1 MPVHV
6 YKRPA
11 GRRASSADHLVSQV
25 PEPEEAS
32 NDHVPVLS
40 EEEKFN
46 EEEPANV
53 EKPKAEAESAEEDC
67 DVDLP
72 DVSDL
77 DLNQKVA
84 LFRKYV
90 TQQATASPAKLLN
103 NMFTKDEMSALW
115 SRLRTAVKGA
125 SDTVQENWS
134 KICTLNMREG
144 KNEKKNHTLALTLAF
159 PSTWQERFIKDVV
172 RVSSKE
178 SKGSDIRWY
187 YRGELEQIHGPQ
199 EAAEFIAKGKYIEG
213 NDEQGD
219 IIYRKA
225 QKMESVIHSYERVAE
240 TERRAKVD
248 EEGLEK
254 NLECMQQWF
263 NEAGF
268 SSAGSSTG
276 AVLDGHGGGNGSKDS
291 KVAVISNKRGNVT
304 KNPLSKRGLSGLL
317 DGENEGAPPKKQKS
331 EEEDAKA
338 KGQHMVNHLSNTSA
352 KLLAT
357 IDKIVPSKAAASII
371 LLAKEKQ
378 KELERMRGVVLKAS
392 SDTKKFNVEELKR
405 LCVKGAAEIKEAM
418 ELMRVAKPHLPQPAA
433 KPASKSKAEA

>member
-1 MPVHV
+1 M
-6 YKRPA
+6 
-11 GRRASSADHLVSQV
+11 
-25 PEPEEAS
+25 
-32 NDHVPVLS
+32 
-40 EEEKFN
+40 
-46 EEEPANV
+46 
-53 EKPKAEAESAEEDC
+53 
-67 DVDLP
+67 
-72 DVSDL
+72 
-77 DLNQKVA
+77 
-84 LFRKYV
+84 
-90 TQQATASPAKLLN
+90 
-103 NMFTKDEMSALW
+103 
-115 SRLRTAVKGA
+115 
-125 SDTVQENWS
+125 
-134 KICTLNMREG
+134 
-144 KNEKKNHTLALTLAF
+144 AF

-240 TERRAKVD
+240 TERRAEVD
-248 EEGLEK
+248 EQGLEK

-405 LCVKGAAEIKEAM
+405 LCVKGAQRDQGGHGTDAGG
-418 ELMRVAKPHLPQPAA
+418 QAA
-433 KPASKSKAEA
+433 FAAAGGKADVQEQSGGVSTTWAVLNNLLGKGCNNLLGNGSLGKRRASRHRGRMQNKTAQTHALGKCPCSRTLCLA